1 MATKKISQFN
11 GYNLVDSE
19 LRTQIGEIDLGGKT
33 LVAALKEKA
42 SAADLQTNKDAVDKK
57 IDACEKS
64 ITAAVK
70 RIDSIIGSAPETFDT
85 FKEVSD
91 WITKH
96 GEDFEALKN
105 SVNNLPD
112 INAMLQSYVTI
123 SALTEK
129 LNDYA
134 LKSEIPTAT
143 SQLTNDS
150 GFLTEHQDISG
161 LATNERVQELSNQI
175 PTKVSQLNNDAG
187 FIDNSALSNYSPT
200 TDIEATF
207 AKKTEIPVLD
217 DYAKTADIELNYAKK
232 SDVTSVYKVKGS
244 LSTAEDFPA
253 NPEVGDVYDVESSG
267 MNYVWTGTKWDPL
280 GSIIDMSPYALNSVV
295 DDKISKIPAP
305 GIAEVEY
312 GEFKLDGV
320 VTKPVNGVVRIPAVK
335 GKAKHTLSGYLKGR
349 VVVDNSNSIVK
360 GDGNTTLILDN
371 CYINNAASGV
381 DDASTAIYYEPD
393 VEKLIIKLNS
403 GSFNYIVNSGE
414 KTGTFTENSGEIPT
428 GAIHSNHDVRI
439 SGLGYLS
446 IVTTAGG
453 HGIKCKSFE
462 TEGKTHIYVEA
473 YHDGIHCDK
482 ASEIKNAYIFVNKAN
497 DGIQCEEVLK
507 AYLTEFHFANCVG
520 HHMRGAVGSFYA
532 GCTLE
537 YSADKFENIMQI
549 SGSLYAGITK
559 TCVKAVPNTTTGVY
573 SEDSAPEAILGD
585 VVIDDTLHTITSTYK
600 EGENDEG
607 VLIAGNWGEYELI
620 VNMTDANS
628 KIAAVILDG
637 AILKKITL
645 KSADPKLNIK
655 SNPTAGDK
663 LNNTALLPNV
673 ILEGISANADVTINC
688 DQDIAI
694 LNNSGDTAITAS
706 EVSLKGDGFVFVKG
720 SAKAACGSKIN
731 FGADGGK
738 DSKKGKKSSGDFYIN
753 GDLVARLS
761 GKRTKGDI
769 VVYSNHTGDT
779 YAENMISAANKI
791 SYTIA
796 TTTNKKGETVQIN
809 GGDVFALSSP
819 GSFETLKLYSEPF
832 KYVSAYKTSA
842 QLINNNVDELSKKIN
857 AKLLAKANKGI
868 TLAEYGITDAYTKAE
883 VDGKIPA
890 LDGYAKTDE
899 ISTAYATKA
908 ELSTVSAKLP
918 EVPTEDGTY
927 TLKATVVS
935 GSVTYSWVKEAA

>member
-19 LRTQIGEIDLGGKT
+19 LRIQIGEIDLGGKT

-42 SAADLQTNKDAVDKK
+42 NAAQLQTNKDEVNNK
-57 IDACEKS
+57 IAECENK

-105 SVNNLPD
+105 SVDNLPD

-161 LATNERVQELSNQI
+161 LATNERVQQISDNI

-187 FIDNSALSNYSPT
+187 FINNSALSNYSPT

-335 GKAKHTLSGYLKGR
+335 GKVKHTLSGYLKGR
-349 VVVDNSNSIVK
+349 VIVDNSNSIVK
-360 GDGNTTLILDN
+360 DNGNTTLIFDN
-371 CYINNAASGV
+371 CYIDNAASGLN
-381 DDASTAIYYEPD
+381 DDTSTAIYYEPD
-393 VEKLIIKLNS
+393 VEKLIVKLNP
-403 GSFNYIVNSGE
+403 GTFNYIVNSGE

-428 GAIHSNHDVRI
+428 GAIHSNHDVKI
-439 SGLGYLS
+439 TGLGYLS

-462 TEGKTHIYVEA
+462 TEGKTHIYIEA

-497 DGIQCEEVLK
+497 DGIQCEGILK
-507 AYLTEFHFANCVG
+507 AYLSEFHFANCVG
-520 HHMRGAVGSFYA
+520 MHMRGAAGSFYG

-549 SGSLYAGITK
+549 SGSLYADIAK
-559 TCVKAVPNTTTGVY
+559 TCVKAVPDTTTEVY
-573 SEDSAPEAILGD
+573 AEDKAPEALLGD
-585 VVIDDTLHTITSTYK
+585 VVVDDVNHTITSTYK
-600 EGENDEG
+600 KGEAGEG
-607 VLIAGNWGEYELI
+607 VLIAGDWSEYELI

-628 KIAAVILDG
+628 KIAPVILDG
-637 AILKKITL
+637 AILNKITL
-645 KSADPKLNIK
+645 NSADPKLNVK
-655 SNPTAGDK
+655 SNPTAGAG

-673 ILEGISANADVTINC
+673 ILNGISANADITVNC
-688 DQDIAI
+688 DQDILI

-706 EVSLKGDGFVFVKG
+706 EVSIKGDGLVFVKG
-720 SAKAACGSKIN
+720 SANAASGSRIN
-731 FGADGGK
+731 FGADSGK
-738 DSKKGKKSSGDFYIN
+738 DSLEGKKASGDFYIR
-753 GDLVARLS
+753 GDLIARLS
-761 GKRTKGDI
+761 SKGKKGDI

-779 YAENMISAANKI
+779 YAENMTSAANKI
-791 SYTIA
+791 TYTI
-796 TTTNKKGETVQIN
+796 TNTINKKGETVQIN

-819 GSFETLKLYSEPF
+819 GNFETLKLYSEPF

-857 AKLLAKANKGI
+857 EKLLTKADKATTAAG
-868 TLAEYGITDAYTKAE
+868 YGITDVYTKAE
-883 VDGKIPA
+883 VDGKIPV
-890 LDGYAKTDE
+890 LDGYAKTTE
-899 ISTAYATKA
+899 ISTTYATKA
-908 ELSTVSAKLP
+908 EVSAVSAKLP
-918 EVPTEDGTY
+918 EVPTDDGTY

-935 GSVTYSWVKEAA
+935 GSVTYSWVKEA